1 MLKHLHMYLC
11 SKVSTG
17 IRCKFNI
24 CIRIKSH
31 YSQGLDTKS
40 KHENN
45 FSAEEDENKHN
56 RGMRTRF
63 KS

>member
-1 MLKHLHMYLC
+1 MEQGLKCLNTHGMYLC

-17 IRCKFNI
+17 IRCIFNI
-24 CIRIKSH
+24 CTHIKSH

-45 FSAEEDENKHN
+45 FYAEKDENKN
-56 RGMRTRF
+56 
-63 KS
+63 K